1 MMYIKAGCFA
11 VTDAVSGLCVADWEI
26 KLLPND
32 KEMALSYV
40 YTGKKTMKVEKGLWS
55 EEYMEEYTVGQEM
68 REKQGRKIY
77 KTNFVKKY
85 HSNT

>member
-1 MMYIKAGCFA
+1 
-11 VTDAVSGLCVADWEI
+11 
-26 KLLPND
+26 
-32 KEMALSYV
+32 MALSYV
-40 YTGKKTMKVEKGLWS
+40 YTGKKNMKVEKGLWS
-55 EEYMEEYTVGQEM
+55 EEYTEEYTVGQEM